1 MATQVDE
8 MVVFKGGICFRSQM
22 ECVEFDTKHITE
34 GQFQWFIDIVS
45 YL

>member
-22 ECVEFDTKHITE
+22 ECVKFDTKHITE